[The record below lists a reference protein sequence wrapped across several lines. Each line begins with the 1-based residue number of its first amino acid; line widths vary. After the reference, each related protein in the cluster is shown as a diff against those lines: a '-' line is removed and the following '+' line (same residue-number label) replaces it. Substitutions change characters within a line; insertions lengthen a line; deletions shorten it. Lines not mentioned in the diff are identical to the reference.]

1 MNFNLS
7 ILSLLLSLTLL
18 ICSIFEL
25 ILMFKKK
32 EFKLFI
38 LIIIFLVFGSF
49 TENLLLSTSI
59 TIGLGL
65 ALTAAIIAIK
75 IIFYQRHKTDIV
87 IALKNSHTAKENRR
101 ITYRYNLFPNLDA
114 FS

>member
-49 TENLLLSTSI
+49 TENLLLSTST

-65 ALTAAIIAIK
+65 ALTAVIIAIK
-75 IIFYQRHKTDIV
+75 IIFYQRHKTDKYVRTLFYVQMPIIV
-87 IALKNSHTAKENRR
+87 INVATVIIIWL
-101 ITYRYNLFPNLDA
+101 YLGL
-114 FS
+114 

>member
-7 ILSLLLSLTLL
+7 ILSLSLSLALL

-25 ILMFKKK
+25 ILMFNKK

-38 LIIIFLVFGSF
+38 LIIFFLVFGSF
-49 TENLLLSTSI
+49 TEYLWLSASAA
-59 TIGLGL
+59 IGLGL

-75 IIFYQRHKTDIV
+75 VIFYQRHKTDKYVRTLFYVQMPIIV
-87 IALKNSHTAKENRR
+87 INVATVIIIWL
-101 ITYRYNLFPNLDA
+101 YLGL
-114 FS
+114 

>member
-49 TENLLLSTSI
+49 TENLLLSTST

-75 IIFYQRHKTDIV
+75 IIFYQRHKTDKYVRTLFYVQMPIIDINVATV
-87 IALKNSHTAKENRR
+87 IIIWL
-101 ITYRYNLFPNLDA
+101 YLGL
-114 FS
+114 